1 MFAKNLK
8 RYYKMSNH
16 LITYVDRAVQKLNKI
31 GILIKPQSDAPILKL
46 LDHVAEI
53 DKNRIIAIARTL
65 QQQSAFNE
73 VVREQIDGVHASD
86 RYTKI
91 VVYFDSIRAD
101 MEKMLNWLDDGKLDF
116 LEKIKMGWMTFIRG
130 SIPDRF
136 NLIKKTYLDVAK
148 ETGNQIERERVILNA
163 YQDFRFG
170 LKQAQ
175 ILAEEVLEI
184 ATDRLEECKQKLS
197 LAIAEVDNFT
207 DNDNLAR
214 ARLELLRDEALR
226 NLQKEDS
233 RYQIVLDLSNN
244 LMVSYNSAEAV
255 FARLQ
260 QTTSVK
266 ERVYQQSVS
275 FFSTNEVVFTAL
287 SASITSLN
295 GLSESTKTLEA
306 MKDGMNKGIES
317 IAKIGNKQLE
327 EGLRAGYGSTI
338 KADSLRAL
346 VEAIVNYQ
354 ESSNQLIA
362 ELRNESIDNAK
373 EIDRIVEDGKQRF
386 NNILLKVND

>member
-1 MFAKNLK
+1 
-8 RYYKMSNH
+8 MSNH

-184 ATDRLEECKQKLS
+184 ATARLEECKQKLS

-244 LMVSYNSAEAV
+244 LLVSYNSAEAV

>member
-1 MFAKNLK
+1 
-8 RYYKMSNH
+8 MSSQV
-16 LITYVDRAVQKLNKI
+16 ISYVDRAVQLLNKI
-31 GILIKPQSDAPILKL
+31 GIIIKPQADAPILKL
-46 LDHVAEI
+46 LDNVAEI
-53 DKNRIIAIARTL
+53 DKNRVIAIARTL
-65 QQQSAFNE
+65 QQQSAFNQ
-73 VVREQIDGVHASD
+73 VVREQIDGVEVSQ

-91 VVYFDSIRAD
+91 VNHFDSIRTD
-101 MEKMLNWLDDGKLDF
+101 MEKMLGWLDDGRLDF
-116 LEKIKMGWMTFIRG
+116 FERIKIGWMKLQRG

-136 NLIKKTYLDVAK
+136 NLIKKTYLQVSQ
-148 ETGNQIERERVILNA
+148 ETGNQIEREHIILNA

-175 ILAEEVLEI
+175 ITAEELVQI
-184 ATDRLEECKQKLS
+184 ATARLEECKNKLS
-197 LAIAEVDNFT
+197 LAIADVDNFKE
-207 DNDNLAR
+207 DDHVAK
-214 ARLELLRDEALR
+214 ARLELIRDEALR
-226 NLQKEDS
+226 NVQQEDS
-233 RYQIVLDLSNN
+233 RYQIILDLANN
-244 LMVSYNSAEAV
+244 LTVSYNSAEAV
-255 FARLQ
+255 FARIQ

-275 FFSTNEVVFTAL
+275 FFSTNEIVFTAL
-287 SASITSLN
+287 SASITSLT

-317 IAKIGNKQLE
+317 IASAGNKQLE
-327 EGLRAGYGSTI
+327 ESLRAGYGSTI

-354 ESSNQLIA
+354 ESSQQLIA

-386 NNILLKVND
+386 NNIIFKVNN